1 MSGMSDTEL
10 LRNANVRLC
19 RLRVWPEFEGLGFN
33 LEQSTRP
40 PHLIRLVESNSPASA
55 GGLKILDVILA
66 VNQEDVSEA
75 DYNRVRNAIKTARDS
90 NAPIELLVVEQRF
103 YQMLKKKNLTISPQM
118 ATIINTPTTIPNTF
132 LNFPKRTPRI
142 CNIRLGKN
150 DTSFGFEVINGENDI
165 GAYIQE
171 VFPNT
176 PASNTPLRKCD
187 RIIEI
192 DDKYVDKDVSKS
204 ILEKLSKAKTK
215 GAVKLYVVDTETYK
229 NAQLNKI
236 SLASKTKR
244 KSQSEDRLSAN
255 RYYLND
261 HTSAS
266 INDDNQL
273 PPSNTSTM
281 RDMPKARTPSVPD
294 LTQSTRS
301 QIAPLVIPTSS
312 IPLRNEDI
320 RLCTI
325 YRADSSDTFGIE
337 LNYHRREQFHS
348 LSIVPGRDNGRS
360 NAELAGIKTDDRL
373 IEINGQNIQ
382 SLSHEQITQR
392 IRAVKH
398 PDPLEILV
406 ADVPTFEYYKQQQKI
421 IHRGLPNVKI
431 MPANRL
437 MSSPSPAASS
447 HQSIDMRPSLT
458 NIREQP
464 RIQPTQPVLN
474 TFGRIPTTSVLG
486 ELTNSTVIA
495 PIHPSSSSST
505 TTTSLQPRHIPIRKD
520 AQLSNGV
527 GFNFRT
533 ITNDSSSNTPYSHIV
548 TSVDN
553 TNSIGSQGL
562 RINDFIL
569 SINDE
574 NVEYLNHEQL
584 EDKLRRIN
592 NSETVRFLVT
602 DGNVYRAYKQSAQ
615 NVKTKYDIIEQP
627 KIPIT
632 NTNIQQIRRQYRLQ
646 RNPDFEGYGFRVRSN
661 QQLDGTPHQIVSVEP
676 YSPADIQ
683 GLRVGDYI
691 LRVNNQTVEHMNAT
705 EFTSLMQN
713 LVRNDNLRDGALL
726 LEVMDE
732 DTYRSINNLPP
743 ISQTYQQT
751 PLDILIT
758 DRRTPTHSPYDSYTQ
773 QTVIDESYPKM
784 RQCFIRPWPNYRDLG
799 FNIVQTPNTLG
810 GGYQIQQLRLDSPAA
825 HTHIRN
831 GDHLIQVN
839 NINIENTEFPYVHQ
853 LINDSYRR
861 DDGVSLLV
869 IDDIGYQWY
878 KRNHFRIDPLSQ
890 KANVTRHIT
899 PEHQAVYTSTDS
911 SVISPPMQYTP
922 IEQMSD
928 QKEIQIP
935 PTPYQPPITTSR
947 PPSVGPPSRQNPYTN
962 GYVSPIRDPY
972 YRPTIAPSVT
982 SSLTR
987 PRLPLSRAAVDVVD
1001 EKSMLRFCRLN
1012 TEPGQTFGFELAQED
1027 NKHIIRNV
1035 KPDSPAARAGLHNDD
1050 RLIEV
1055 NDENVTHKP
1064 HRDVVALIKNASN
1077 NGVARLLISPSN
1089 IKPLNK
1095 PSSKPTTKTKSLPSL
1110 NDERMYNDGKNFDQY
1125 TSWSPYDGTFG
1136 GQQQPPTMV
1145 KYLST
1150 SRIDQSGVSPPM
1162 HSDRPYSAHGFD
1174 TYQRQPFRSTFLTS
1188 QSYLPT
1194 DPWPRKCILIRDPNF
1209 HGCGF
1214 RMIEKENYDTPIV
1227 IEVRSNSP
1235 AKRSGL
1241 IEGDHIIY
1249 IENRNVQAI
1258 RSFDEMTLLIQRTFE
1273 ETGQVTLVTLTA
1285 PGYQVLKRK
1294 GGYLQ
1299 PEPFDYQLPYIREL
1313 APRLCRIILYNHE
1326 QDFGFTLQ
1334 RGNPIHI
1341 KDVHPGS
1348 PAYEY
1353 GLRGNDKII
1362 ELNGRDTATL
1372 SSEQIIDMIETSK
1385 RRRQLDIL
1393 VIDSAGY
1400 EFSIKHAI
1408 PINSL
1413 LPFVQPGQ
1421 RRAVSSRRAVQQ
1433 EAVYL

>member
-1 MSGMSDTEL
+1 MPELSDAEL

-19 RLRVWPEFEGLGFN
+19 RLRIWPNFEGLGFN
-33 LEQSTRP
+33 LEAASRP
-40 PHLIRLVESNSPASA
+40 PHLIRLVESNSPAA
-55 GGLKILDVILA
+55 IGGLKILDVVLA
-66 VNQEDVSEA
+66 VNQEDVSDA
-75 DYNRVRNAIKTARDS
+75 SYDRVRNAIKAARDS
-90 NAPIELLVVEQRF
+90 NGPIELLVVEQRF
-103 YQMLKKKNLTISPQM
+103 YHQLKKRNIPINPQTASVM
-118 ATIINTPTTIPNTF
+118 NTPAAMPNDY
-132 LNFPKRTPRI
+132 LNFPKRTPRT
-142 CNIRLGKN
+142 CNIRLNRN

-171 VFPNT
+171 VFQNT
-176 PASNTPLRKCD
+176 PASNTPLHKSD

-192 DDKYVDKDVSKS
+192 DDKYVDKDLSKS

-215 GAVKLYVVDTETYK
+215 GVVKLYVVDTETYK

-236 SLASKTKR
+236 SLASKGKR

-255 RYYLND
+255 RYYTND
-261 HTSAS
+261 RTSLS
-266 INDDNQL
+266 MNDDNQL
-273 PPSNTSTM
+273 PPSNTSTL
-281 RDMPKARTPSVPD
+281 RDMPKTRTPSVPD

-301 QIAPLVIPTSS
+301 QIPPLIIPTSS
-312 IPLRNEDI
+312 VPSRNEDI

-325 YRADSSDTFGIE
+325 DRADSADTFGIE

-348 LSIVPGRDNGRS
+348 LSIIPGRDNERS
-360 NAELAGIKTDDRL
+360 NAEVAGVKTDDRL

-382 SLSHEQITQR
+382 NLSHEQITQR
-392 IRAVKH
+392 IRAIKH
-398 PDPLEILV
+398 PDPLEVLV
-406 ADVPTFEYYKQQQKI
+406 ADVPTFEYYKQQQKL
-421 IHRGLPNVKI
+421 IHRGLPNVKV
-431 MPANRL
+431 MPPNRFRH
-437 MSSPSPAASS
+437 SVSPAASS
-447 HQSIDMRPSLT
+447 HRSIDMRPSSAGL
-458 NIREQP
+458 REQP
-464 RIQPTQPVLN
+464 KLQPTPPVLN
-474 TFGRIPTTSVLG
+474 TFGRTPTTSVLG
-486 ELTNSTVIA
+486 ELTNSTVIIA
-495 PIHPSSSSST
+495 PPLP
-505 TTTSLQPRHIPIRKD
+505 TTSLQPRHIPIRKD

-533 ITNDSSSNTPYSHIV
+533 MINDSSSNTPYSHIV
-548 TSVDN
+548 TSVDH

-562 RINDFIL
+562 RVNDYIL
-569 SINDE
+569 QINDE

-602 DGNVYRAYKQSAQ
+602 DGNVYRAYKQSSQ
-615 NVKTKYDIIEQP
+615 NIKPKYDIIEQP
-627 KIPIT
+627 KIQTP
-632 NTNIQQIRRQYRLQ
+632 NMNLQQIPRQYRLQ

-661 QQLDGTPHQIVSVEP
+661 QHLDGTPHQIVSVEP

-691 LRVNNQTVEHMNAT
+691 LRVNNQRVEHMNPS

-713 LVRNDNLRDGALL
+713 LVRNDNVRDGALF

-732 DTYRSINNLPP
+732 DTYRSINHLPP
-743 ISQTYQQT
+743 ASHQYQPPIDT
-751 PLDILIT
+751 LAP
-758 DRRTPTHSPYDSYTQ
+758 DRRTPTRSPYDSYQ
-773 QTVIDESYPKM
+773 PSAVMDESYPKM
-784 RQCFIRPWPNYRDLG
+784 RQCFIRPWPHYRDLG
-799 FNIVQTPNTLG
+799 FTIVPTPATSG

-825 HTHIRN
+825 HTHVRN

-839 NINIENTEFPYVHQ
+839 NINVEATEFAYVHQ
-853 LINDSYRR
+853 LMNDSYRR
-861 DDGVSLLV
+861 DGEVSLLV
-869 IDDIGYQWY
+869 IDDMGYQWY
-878 KRNHFRIDPLSQ
+878 KRNHYRIDPLSQ
-890 KANVTRHIT
+890 RANVTRHVT

-911 SVISPPMQYTP
+911 SVISPPIQYIP
-922 IEQMSD
+922 VEPMSD

-947 PPSVGPPSRQNPYTN
+947 PPSVGPQNRPYAYAN
-962 GYVSPIRDPY
+962 GYVSPTRDPY
-972 YRPTIAPSVT
+972 YRPPVAPSVT
-982 SSLTR
+982 SSLNR

-1035 KPDSPAARAGLHNDD
+1035 KPDSPAARAGLHNED

-1095 PSSKPTTKTKSLPSL
+1095 PSSRTSIKTKSLPSL
-1110 NDERMYNDGKNFDQY
+1110 NDERIYSDGRNFDQY
-1125 TSWSPYDGTFG
+1125 TSWSPYDGSFG

-1150 SRIDQSGVSPPM
+1150 SRLDQTGVAQPFY
-1162 HSDRPYSAHGFD
+1162 SDRPYSAHGFD
-1174 TYQRQPFRSTFLTS
+1174 TYQRQPPFRSTFTS

-1194 DPWPRKCILIRDPNF
+1194 EPWPRKCILIRDPGF

-1227 IEVRSNSP
+1227 IEVRQNSP

-1258 RSFDEMTLLIQRTFE
+1258 RSFDEMTLIIQRTFE

-1299 PEPFDYQLPYIREL
+1299 PDPFDYQLPYVREL

-1353 GLRGNDKII
+1353 GLRANDKII
-1362 ELNGRDTATL
+1362 ELNGHDTATL
-1372 SSEQIIDMIETSK
+1372 SSEQIIDTIETSK

-1393 VIDSAGY
+1393 VIDSAGF

-1421 RRAVSSRRAVQQ
+1421 RRAVSSRRVQQ

>member
-1 MSGMSDTEL
+1 MPSSSDAEV
-10 LRNANVRLC
+10 LRNANIRLC
-19 RLRVWPEFEGLGFN
+19 KLRVWREFDGLGFN
-33 LEQSTRP
+33 LEAAQRP

-55 GGLKILDVILA
+55 GGLKILDVILY

-75 DYNRVRNAIKTARDS
+75 DYNTVRGAIKTARDS
-90 NAPIELLVVEQRF
+90 NRPIELIVVEQRF
-103 YQMLKKKNLTISPQM
+103 YQLLKKKNIKVTPQL
-118 ATIINTPTTIPNTF
+118 ATNVIQTPESMPADYI
-132 LNFPKRTPRI
+132 NFPKRIPRT
-142 CNIRLGKN
+142 CNLRLGQS
-150 DTSFGFEVINGENDI
+150 DTFGFEVINGENDI

-192 DDKYVDKDVSKS
+192 DDKNVDKDVSKS
-204 ILEKLSKAKTK
+204 ILEKLAKAKQK
-215 GAVKLYVVDTETYK
+215 GSVKLFVVDTDTYK
-229 NAQLNKI
+229 NAQLHK
-236 SLASKTKR
+236 LPLTSKGKR
-244 KSQSEDRLSAN
+244 KSQSEDRQSTSRYNTDDRSSLSN
-255 RYYLND
+255 ND
-261 HTSAS
+261 G
-266 INDDNQL
+266 NQL
-273 PPSNTSTM
+273 TPSNPSTL
-281 RDMPKARTPSVPD
+281 RGEMPKTRTPSVPD
-294 LTQSTRS
+294 LTPSTRS
-301 QIAPLVIPTSS
+301 KIPPLTIPPSVGL
-312 IPLRNEDI
+312 PNEDI

-325 YRADSSDTFGIE
+325 YRADPSDTFGIE

-348 LSIVPGRDNGRS
+348 LSIVPGRNNERS
-360 NAELAGIKTDDRL
+360 NAEQAGIKTDDRL

-382 SLSHEQITQR
+382 NLSHDQITQR

-398 PDPLEILV
+398 PDPLVVLV
-406 ADVPTFEYYKQQQKI
+406 SDVPTFEHYKQQQKL

-431 MPANRL
+431 MPSNRRTP
-437 MSSPSPAASS
+437 SASPASS
-447 HQSIDMRPSLT
+447 IHHSPGPRTPSIAQRDPP
-458 NIREQP
+458 NIQTVP
-464 RIQPTQPVLN
+464 PPLN
-474 TFGRIPTTSVLG
+474 SFGRTPTTSVLG
-486 ELTNSTVIA
+486 DLTNNVNSSLPPPSV
-495 PIHPSSSSST
+495 SSS
-505 TTTSLQPRHIPIRKD
+505 QPRHIPIRKD

-533 ITNDSSSNTPYSHIV
+533 VPNDSSSSSTPYSHIV
-548 TSVDN
+548 TSVDG
-553 TNSIGSQGL
+553 TNSIGTQGL
-562 RINDFIL
+562 RVNDFIL

-592 NSETVRFLVT
+592 NSETVRFLVA
-602 DGNVYRAYKQSAQ
+602 DGSVYRAYKQTSQ
-615 NVKTKYDIIEQP
+615 NLKPKYDLVEQP
-627 KIPIT
+627 KLTP
-632 NTNIQQIRRQYRLQ
+632 NANLQQSRRQYRLQ

-661 QQLDGTPHQIVSVEP
+661 QTADATPRQIVSVEP
-676 YSPADIQ
+676 YSPADVQ

-691 LRVNNQTVEHMNAT
+691 LRVNNQTVEHMSPA
-705 EFTSLMQN
+705 EFTSLMQT
-713 LVRNDNLRDGALL
+713 LVRNDTTRDGALL

-732 DTYRSINNLPP
+732 ETYRSLNSLSPP
-743 ISQTYQQT
+743 SLHQYQPALET
-751 PLDILIT
+751 LAS
-758 DRRTPTHSPYDSYTQ
+758 DRRTPTRTTYDVYQPSTLGDD
-773 QTVIDESYPKM
+773 VYPKM

-799 FNIVQTPNTLG
+799 FAIVPAQNTTG

-831 GDHLIQVN
+831 GDHLVQVN
-839 NINIENTEFPYVHQ
+839 NINVETTDYQYVYQ

-861 DDGVSLLV
+861 DGEVSLLV

-878 KRNHFRIDPLSQ
+878 KRNHYRIDPLSQ
-890 KANVTRHIT
+890 RANVSRHIT

-911 SVISPPMQYTP
+911 SVISPPMHYAPVEAMPDHRETH
-922 IEQMSD
+922 
-928 QKEIQIP
+928 IP
-935 PTPYQPPITTSR
+935 PAPIPISR
-947 PPSVGPPSRQNPYTN
+947 PPSVGPSTRPYPYTN
-962 GYVSPIRDPY
+962 GGYVSPARDPY
-972 YRPTIAPSVT
+972 NRPVVAPSVT
-982 SSLTR
+982 SSLSR
-987 PRLPLSRAAVDVVD
+987 PRMPLSRAAVDVVD

-1027 NKHIIRNV
+1027 DKHVIRNV
-1035 KPDSPAARAGLHNDD
+1035 KPDSPAARAGLHNED

-1055 NDENVTHKP
+1055 NDENVTRKT
-1064 HRDVVALIKNASN
+1064 HRDVVALIKTASN

-1095 PSSKPTTKTKSLPSL
+1095 PSSKSAKTKSLPSL
-1110 NDERMYNDGKNFDQY
+1110 NDERIYNDGRNFDQY
-1125 TSWSPYDGTFG
+1125 GAWSPYDVSFG
-1136 GQQQPPTMV
+1136 GPQQPPNMV

-1150 SRIDQSGVSPPM
+1150 SRLDHVGTSPGM
-1162 HSDRPYSAHGFD
+1162 HSDRPYSANGFD
-1174 TYQRQPFRSTFLTS
+1174 TYQRQPFRSTFFAS

-1194 DPWPRKCILIRDPNF
+1194 EPWPRKCILIRDPGF

-1227 IEVRSNSP
+1227 IEVRQNSP

-1241 IEGDHIIY
+1241 TEGDHIIY

-1299 PEPFDYQLPYIREL
+1299 PEPFDYQMPYIREL

-1334 RGNPIHI
+1334 RGNPVNI

-1348 PAYEY
+1348 PAYEF
-1353 GLRGNDKII
+1353 GLRANDKII
-1362 ELNGRDTATL
+1362 ELNGHDTATL
-1372 SSEQIIDMIETSK
+1372 SSEQIIETIETSK

-1393 VIDSAGY
+1393 VIDSAGF
-1400 EFSIKHAI
+1400 EFSIKHAV

-1421 RRAVSSRRAVQQ
+1421 RRAVSSRRAQQ

>member
-1 MSGMSDTEL
+1 MSGLSDAEL

-19 RLRVWPEFEGLGFN
+19 RLRVWSNFEGLGFN
-33 LEQSTRP
+33 LEASTRP
-40 PHLIRLVESNSPASA
+40 PHVIRLVESNSPAAA
-55 GGLKILDVILA
+55 GGLKILDVVLA

-103 YQMLKKKNLTISPQM
+103 YQVLKKKNIPINPQT
-118 ATIINTPTTIPNTF
+118 AAIINTPATMPNDY
-132 LNFPKRTPRI
+132 LNFPKRVPRT
-142 CNIRLGKN
+142 CNIRLNKS

-176 PASNTPLRKCD
+176 PASYTPLRKCD

-192 DDKYVDKDVSKS
+192 DDKNVDKDVSKS
-204 ILEKLSKAKTK
+204 ILEKLGKAKTK

-229 NAQLNKI
+229 YAQINKI
-236 SLASKTKR
+236 LLGSKGKR
-244 KSQSEDRLSAN
+244 KSQSEDRLSASRSYAN
-255 RYYLND
+255 ER
-261 HTSAS
+261 TSSS
-266 INDDNQL
+266 INGDNQP
-273 PPSNTSTM
+273 PPSNTSTI
-281 RDMPKARTPSVPD
+281 RDMPKTRTPSVPD

-301 QIAPLVIPTSS
+301 QIPPLIIPSS
-312 IPLRNEDI
+312 SVPLKNEDI
-320 RLCTI
+320 RLCSI
-325 YRADSSDTFGIE
+325 YRADASDTFGIE

-348 LSIVPGRDNGRS
+348 LSIVSGRNNEPS

-382 SLSHEQITQR
+382 NLSHEQITQR

-398 PDPLEILV
+398 PDPLEVLV
-406 ADVPTFEYYKQQQKI
+406 ADVPTFVYYKQQQKL
-421 IHRGLPNVKI
+421 IHRNLPNVKI
-431 MPANRL
+431 MPANRPIR
-437 MSSPSPAASS
+437 SPSPTASS
-447 HQSIDMRPSLT
+447 HRSIDMRPPST
-458 NIREQP
+458 TSREPP
-464 RIQPTQPVLN
+464 RIQPTPPVLN
-474 TFGRIPTTSVLG
+474 TFGRAPTTSVLG
-486 ELTNSTVIA
+486 ELTNSTVVA
-495 PIHPSSSSST
+495 PVPSSFS

-533 ITNDSSSNTPYSHIV
+533 VTNDASSNTPYSHMV

-562 RINDFIL
+562 RVNDYIL

-602 DGNVYRAYKQSAQ
+602 DGNVYRAYKQSSQ
-615 NVKTKYDIIEQP
+615 NLKTNYDLIEKP
-627 KIPIT
+627 KIQSS
-632 NTNIQQIRRQYRLQ
+632 NTNLQQIRRQYRLQ

-661 QQLDGTPHQIVSVEP
+661 HQIDGTPHQIVSVEP
-676 YSPADIQ
+676 YSPADTQ

-691 LRVNNQTVEHMNAT
+691 LRVNNQTVEHMSPS

-713 LVRNDNLRDGALL
+713 LVRNDNLRDAALL

-743 ISQTYQQT
+743 VSQQYPPPPMDTLT
-751 PLDILIT
+751 T
-758 DRRTPTHSPYDSYTQ
+758 DRRTPTRSPYDSYPQSTA
-773 QTVIDESYPKM
+773 VDESYPKM

-799 FNIVQTPNTLG
+799 FTIIQTPNAPD

-831 GDHLIQVN
+831 SDHLIQVN
-839 NINIENTEFPYVHQ
+839 NINVETTDFPYVQQ
-853 LINDSYRR
+853 LIHDSYRR
-861 DDGVSLLV
+861 DGEVSLLV
-869 IDDIGYQWY
+869 IDDVGYQWY

-890 KANVTRHIT
+890 RANVTRHIT

-922 IEQMSD
+922 VEQMPI

-935 PTPYQPPITTSR
+935 PTPYQPPITTTSR
-947 PPSVGPPSRQNPYTN
+947 PPSVGPSNRPYPYTN
-962 GYVSPIRDPY
+962 GYVSPTRDSY
-972 YRPTIAPSVT
+972 YRPTVAPSLS
-982 SSLTR
+982 SSLNR

-1035 KPDSPAARAGLHNDD
+1035 KPESPAARAGLHNED

-1055 NDENVTHKP
+1055 NDENVTHKS

-1095 PSSKPTTKTKSLPSL
+1095 PSSKTSAKTKSLPSL
-1110 NDERMYNDGKNFDQY
+1110 NDERMYGDGKNFDQY
-1125 TSWSPYDGTFG
+1125 TTWSPYDGSFG

-1150 SRIDQSGVSPPM
+1150 SRLDQSGLSPPL
-1162 HSDRPYSAHGFD
+1162 HSERPYSAHGFD
-1174 TYQRQPFRSTFLTS
+1174 TYQRQPFRTTQFTS

-1194 DPWPRKCILIRDPNF
+1194 DPWPRKCILIRDPGF

-1214 RMIEKENYDTPIV
+1214 RMIEKENYDTPMV

-1249 IENRNVQAI
+1249 IENRNVQAV

-1285 PGYQVLKRK
+1285 PAYQVLKRK

-1299 PEPFDYQLPYIREL
+1299 PDPFDYQLPYVREL
-1313 APRLCRIILYNHE
+1313 APRLCRIVLYNHE

-1334 RGNPIHI
+1334 RGNPINI

-1353 GLRGNDKII
+1353 GLRANDKII

-1372 SSEQIIDMIETSK
+1372 SSEQIIEIIETSK

-1393 VIDSAGY
+1393 VIDSAGF

-1421 RRAVSSRRAVQQ
+1421 RRGKVFI
-1433 EAVYL
+1433 